1 MGARLRKASIRC
13 KMDNAALNAKLESA
27 SYLNGHMVSTADFAQ
42 FESMAGPPSAST
54 PHAARWYKHISSFSL
69 GERLRVRSA
78 GVSAAA
84 APAAAAASSQAAP
97 AAAGGDDK
105 KLTKAE

>member
-1 MGARLRKASIRC
+1 MGKHII
-13 KMDNAALNAKLESA
+13 MDNAALNAKLEGA

-84 APAAAAASSQAAP
+84 AAPAAAAASSQAAP
-97 AAAGGDDK
+97 AAAGSDDK
-105 KLTKAE
+105 KLTKAEKKAA